1 MLFQENLAHV
11 DTREAIGP
19 DLPGDKG
26 LSIGSVMTKSEMKM
40 ENETEVVVITGA
52 SSGIG
57 QAIAEAFARGGTK
70 LVIAARSAAALQAV
84 AKICRELG
92 ADVLVVPTDVT
103 DADQVKALAETAMSF
118 GTIDVWVSNVG
129 VGAVGKFQDTPIKA
143 HEQVIRANLIGHMND
158 AHAVLPIFLKQDRGI
173 FINMI
178 SLGGFAAAPYATAYS
193 ASKFG
198 LKGFSEALRGELAEH
213 PNIHICDIYPA
224 FIDTPGISHGANY
237 TGHELSAPPPVYDAR
252 KVADA
257 VVRVSR
263 HPTATTTVGA
273 TADLIRFG
281 HFFAPSLSARFMNW
295 FMTTYFKQADT
306 TPITDG
312 NLYAPSSRPG
322 GIDGGLRSG
331 RQRLALEAVA
341 ATAAIALGLL
351 TFANAY
357 SRNRRRSQWR

>member
-1 MLFQENLAHV
+1 
-11 DTREAIGP
+11 
-19 DLPGDKG
+19 
-26 LSIGSVMTKSEMKM
+26 MK
-40 ENETEVVVITGA
+40 NQSKVVVITGA

-57 QAIAEAFARGGTK
+57 QATAEAFAREGAR
-70 LVIAARSAAALQAV
+70 LVIAARNTAALQAV
-84 AKICRELG
+84 AKTCRELG

-103 DADQVKALAETAMSF
+103 NADQVKTLAEAALSF
-118 GTIDVWVSNVG
+118 GGIDVWVSNVG

-158 AHAVLPIFLKQDRGI
+158 AHAVLPTFLKQDQGI
-173 FINMI
+173 FINII

-198 LKGFSEALRGELAEH
+198 LKGFSEALRGELSDH
-213 PNIHICDIYPA
+213 PHIHICDIYPA
-224 FIDTPGISHGANY
+224 FIDTPGINHGANY
-237 TGHELSAPPPVYDAR
+237 TGRELSAPPPVYDAR

-263 HPTATTTVGA
+263 HPKATTTVGA

-295 FMTTYFKQADT
+295 FMRTYFKQADR
-306 TPITDG
+306 TPVTDG
-312 NLYAPSSRPG
+312 NLYATSPRPG

-331 RQRLALEAVA
+331 KQRLALGAVA
-341 ATAAIALGLL
+341 ATAAIAFGLL

-357 SRNRRRSQWR
+357 SRNRRRNQ

>member
-1 MLFQENLAHV
+1 
-11 DTREAIGP
+11 
-19 DLPGDKG
+19 
-26 LSIGSVMTKSEMKM
+26 MK
-40 ENETEVVVITGA
+40 NQSEVVVITGA

-57 QAIAEAFARGGTK
+57 QATAEAFARAGAK
-70 LVIAARSAAALQAV
+70 LVIASRNAAALQAV
-84 AKICRELG
+84 ANKCRELG

-103 DADQVKALAETAMSF
+103 DAKQVKRLAEAAQSF
-118 GTIDVWVSNVG
+118 GAIDVWVSNVG
-129 VGAVGKFQDTPIKA
+129 VGAVGKFQDTPIEA

-173 FINMI
+173 FVNMI

-198 LKGFSEALRGELAEH
+198 LKGFSEALRGELAEN
-213 PNIHICDIYPA
+213 PNIHICDIFPA

-237 TGHELSAPPPVYDAR
+237 TGRELSAPPPVYDAR
-252 KVADA
+252 KVANA

-263 HPTATTTVGA
+263 HPKATTTVGA

-295 FMTTYFKQADT
+295 FITTYFKHADT

-331 RQRLALEAVA
+331 KQRLALGAVA
-341 ATAAIALGLL
+341 ATAAVALGLIAL
-351 TFANAY
+351 ANAHRRK
-357 SRNRRRSQWR
+357 SRRDPWR

>member
-1 MLFQENLAHV
+1 
-11 DTREAIGP
+11 
-19 DLPGDKG
+19 
-26 LSIGSVMTKSEMKM
+26 M
-40 ENETEVVVITGA
+40 ENKAKVVVITGA

-57 QAIAEAFARGGTK
+57 QATAEAFARQGTK
-70 LVIAARSAAALQAV
+70 LVIAARNAAALQAV
-84 AKICRELG
+84 AKTCRELG

-103 DADQVKALAETAMSF
+103 DADQVKALAEAASNF
-118 GTIDVWVSNVG
+118 GAIDVWVSNVG
-129 VGAVGKFQDTPIKA
+129 VGAVGKFQDTPIEA

-158 AHAVLPIFLKQDRGI
+158 AYAVLPIFLKQDRGI

-198 LKGFSEALRGELAEH
+198 LKGFSEALRGELSDH

-237 TGHELSAPPPVYDAR
+237 TGRELSAPPPVYDAR

-257 VVRVSR
+257 VLRVAR
-263 HPTATTTVGA
+263 HPKATTTVGA

-295 FMTTYFKQADT
+295 FMTTYFKQADA
-306 TPITDG
+306 TPVTDG

-331 RQRLALEAVA
+331 KQRLALGAVA
-341 ATAAIALGLL
+341 ATAAIAIGLIAL
-351 TFANAY
+351 ANTY
-357 SRNRRRSQWR
+357 GRNSRRGRWR

>member
-1 MLFQENLAHV
+1 
-11 DTREAIGP
+11 
-19 DLPGDKG
+19 
-26 LSIGSVMTKSEMKM
+26 MKKQS
-40 ENETEVVVITGA
+40 EVVVITGA

-57 QAIAEAFARGGTK
+57 QATAETFARTGAR
-70 LVIAARSAAALQAV
+70 LVIAARNAAALQAV
-84 AKICRELG
+84 AKTCRGLG

-103 DADQVKALAETAMSF
+103 NADQVKALAEAALSF
-118 GTIDVWVSNVG
+118 GAIDVWVSNVG
-129 VGAVGKFQDTPIKA
+129 VGAVGKFQDTPIEA

-198 LKGFSEALRGELAEH
+198 LKGFSEALRGELAEY

-224 FIDTPGISHGANY
+224 FIDTPGISHGANH
-237 TGHELSAPPPVYDAR
+237 TGRQLSAPPPVYDAR

-257 VVRVSR
+257 VVRVAR
-263 HPTATTTVGA
+263 RPKATTTVGA

-281 HFFAPSLSARFMNW
+281 HFFAPTLSARFMNW
-295 FMTTYFKQADT
+295 FITTYFKQADP
-306 TPITDG
+306 TPVTDG
-312 NLYAPSSRPG
+312 NLYASSSRPG

-331 RQRLALEAVA
+331 KQRLALGAVA
-341 ATAAIALGLL
+341 ATAAVAIGLIAL
-351 TFANAY
+351 TNTY
-357 SRNRRRSQWR
+357 SRNSRRGRWR